1 MILDNLV
8 IARAFNSDHQVLEL
22 LLLYLLENYWN
33 HFDFQETLIQNIA
46 AAFMEDGPFSMLII
60 DSMTALLRVDYTG
73 RGELA
78 PRQQKLGQM

>member
-1 MILDNLV
+1 MD
-8 IARAFNSDHQVLEL
+8 
-22 LLLYLLENYWN
+22 
-33 HFDFQETLIQNIA
+33 
-46 AAFMEDGPFSMLII
+46 DGPFSMLII